1 LGAYALVGRLGAG
14 GQGVVYLGADS
25 SGRQVA
31 VKLMHAQLIED
42 SAARGRFVR
51 ELAALQRVA
60 GFCTA
65 QVLDAD
71 MAGAQPYI
79 VSEYVPGRSLQDLVV
94 GEGPRTGA
102 DLERLAI
109 GTVTALTAI
118 HQAGIVHRDF
128 KPPNVL
134 MGQDGPRVIDF
145 GIALALDNSGT
156 MTSQIV
162 GTPAYMAPEQ
172 LVETGIGP
180 PADLFAWGA
189 TMLYA
194 ATGHS
199 PFEAGAYAAVV
210 YRIMNVDPDLSA
222 LGGQLANVVG
232 HCLAKD
238 PVDRPGAQE
247 VLLQLI
253 GQTAP
258 LASHPATVPVPP
270 PQHFP
275 TSAPSRESVPVLAPP
290 PPQVPEHLLAPGPTR
305 TFQPPPSAPVPA
317 TRSLGRSPA
326 VVTGLTLAVL
336 LSILDLVALGP
347 TAFDPLPRLG
357 AAKAS
362 SSLLA
367 NAAFA
372 GLGAATL
379 VAAIGAWR
387 GSRTAVWAIIALRAV
402 RCGLW
407 FAWISSGVRV
417 QGNAI
422 ALHTVVPAIVIALL
436 CWGLWRTRRT

>member
-1 LGAYALVGRLGAG
+1 ME
-14 GQGVVYLGADS
+14 S
-25 SGRQVA
+25 
-31 VKLMHAQLIED
+31 
-42 SAARGRFVR
+42 
-51 ELAALQRVA
+51 
-60 GFCTA
+60 
-65 QVLDAD
+65 
-71 MAGAQPYI
+71 
-79 VSEYVPGRSLQDLVV
+79 
-94 GEGPRTGA
+94 
-102 DLERLAI
+102 
-109 GTVTALTAI
+109 
-118 HQAGIVHRDF
+118 
-128 KPPNVL
+128 
-134 MGQDGPRVIDF
+134 
-145 GIALALDNSGT
+145 
-156 MTSQIV
+156 
-162 GTPAYMAPEQ
+162 
-172 LVETGIGP
+172 GIGP

-189 TMLYA
+189 TVLYA

-238 PVDRPGAQE
+238 PVDRPLAQE

-253 GQTAP
+253 GQPEP
-258 LASHPATVPVPP
+258 LASHPATVPVRTR
-270 PQHFP
+270 QRFS
-275 TSAPSRESVPVLAPP
+275 TSAPSRESAPVLAPP
-290 PPQVPEHLLAPGPTR
+290 PPQVPEHLPAPGPTEA
-305 TFQPPPSAPVPA
+305 FPPIRPTPPTPPTPAARAP
-317 TRSLGRSPA
+317 GRSP
-326 VVTGLTLAVL
+326 VVVAGLALAVL
-336 LSILDLVALGP
+336 LSLLDLVALGT
-347 TAFDPLPRLG
+347 TAFHPLPHLS

-362 SSLLA
+362 STLLA

-379 VAAIGAWR
+379 VAVTGAWR
-387 GSRTAVWAIIALRAV
+387 GSRTAVWAIIALGAV